1 MDVIPKQVEVYETP
15 EGRQPF
21 NEWLDS
27 LKNKRT
33 VSIITKRLERVKLGN
48 LGDIRSVGKGV
59 YELKI
64 DYGAGYRIYFG
75 QIGNTIIILLSA
87 GDKSTQD
94 KDITQAQ
101 EYWENYRS
109 EGNG

>member
-1 MDVIPKQVEVYETP
+1 MKAVPKQVEVYQTP
-15 EGRQPF
+15 DGKKIF
-21 NEWLDS
+21 TEWLDS
-27 LKNKRT
+27 LKDKRT

-59 YELKI
+59 YELKV

-75 QIGNTIIILLSA
+75 QIANTIIILLCA

-94 KDITQAQ
+94 KDIIQAQ
-101 EYWENYRS
+101 EYWKNYRS
-109 EGNG
+109 E

>member
-1 MDVIPKQVEVYETP
+1 MKAVPKQVEVYQTP
-15 EGRQPF
+15 DGKKIF
-21 NEWLDS
+21 TEWLDS
-27 LKNKRT
+27 LKDKRT

-59 YELKI
+59 YELKV

-75 QIGNTIIILLSA
+75 QIANTIIIILCA

-94 KDITQAQ
+94 RDIIQAQ
-101 EYWENYRS
+101 EYWKNYRS
-109 EGNG
+109 E

>member
-1 MDVIPKQVEVYETP
+1 MESIPKQIEVYETP
-15 EGRQPF
+15 DGRQLF
-21 NEWLDS
+21 KEWLDS
-27 LKNKRT
+27 LEHKRT

-64 DYGAGYRIYFG
+64 DYSAGYRIYFG
-75 QIGNTIIILLSA
+75 QIANTIIILLCA

-94 KDITQAQ
+94 RDITQAQ
-101 EYWENYRS
+101 EYWKNYRS
-109 EGNG
+109 E

>member
-1 MDVIPKQVEVYETP
+1 MEAIPKRVEVYQTP
-15 EGRQPF
+15 DGRQPF
-21 NEWLDS
+21 TEWLDS

-75 QIGNTIIILLSA
+75 QIGNTIIILLCA

-94 KDITQAQ
+94 RNIVQAQ

-109 EGNG
+109 E

>member
-1 MDVIPKQVEVYETP
+1 MEAIPKQVEVYETP
-15 EGRQPF
+15 DGRQPF

-33 VSIITKRLERVKLGN
+33 VSILERVKLGN

-64 DYGAGYRIYFG
+64 DYGAGYRIYFV
-75 QIGNTIIILLSA
+75 
-87 GDKSTQD
+87 
-94 KDITQAQ
+94 
-101 EYWENYRS
+101 
-109 EGNG
+109 

>member
-1 MDVIPKQVEVYETP
+1 MEAIPKQVEVYQTP
-15 EGRQPF
+15 DGRQPF
-21 NEWLDS
+21 TEWLDS

-48 LGDIRSVGKGV
+48 MGDVRSVGKGA

-75 QIGNTIIILLSA
+75 QIGNRMIILLSA

-94 KDITQAQ
+94 RNIVQAQ
-101 EYWENYRS
+101 EYWEDYGS
-109 EGNG
+109 E